1 MAAKSVQM
9 SDDNGVTW
17 YTLPGSQGSFSV
29 DGDSLDDTVFGQ
41 TYKSN
46 FPGILSWKVEA
57 NAIYKGIA
65 GYSATIKQTGTTT
78 AMTTEACT
86 LVSGKTYRITNTA
99 KRVIDPAVTP
109 TVFDNAVNR
118 TTEVLE
124 IDYLM
129 GTVTFKNTYTVT
141 GAVTI
146 TGSYFPMVTLGKAK
160 TWDLKQT
167 AELIDNSD
175 LATAQANGGYN
186 VYTPGLRTVTLDL
199 KSFYA
204 VTSGLRAAITGR
216 TTVLI
221 EINPDGAGKSIARGF
236 FKATSESQSG
246 DVGALEEE
254 STTFVLNVP
263 SSSYVPFNWY
273 QDATSTLH
281 TSLQRS
287 LTSWLNQTVI
297 DVQYLY
303 DGTNGVKGD
312 AVVTDISLSGG
323 LNAMNTFSVG
333 FQGSGVITAVGT
345 G

>member
-1 MAAKSVQM
+1 MGAKTVQV
-9 SDDNGVTW
+9 SDDNGTNW

-41 TYKSN
+41 TFKSQ
-46 FPGILSWKVEA
+46 FPGIINWKVEA

-65 GYSATIKQTGTTT
+65 GYSATIKKVGITTT
-78 AMTTEACT
+78 MTTEACT

-99 KRVIDPAVTP
+99 KRIIDPAVAP

-118 TTEVLE
+118 NSEVLS

-146 TGSYFPMVTLGKAK
+146 TGSYYPTATLGKAK
-160 TWDLKQT
+160 SWDLKQT
-167 AELIDNSD
+167 AELIDQTD
-175 LATAQANGGYN
+175 LATAAANSGIS

-199 KSFYA
+199 KGFYDI
-204 VTSGLRAAITGR
+204 TSGLRAALTGR
-216 TTVLI
+216 TTLII
-221 EINPDGAGKSIARGF
+221 EINPDGSGKSLCRGF

-254 STTFVLNVP
+254 STSFVLNVP
-263 SSSYVPFNWY
+263 SSSYTPFNWY
-273 QDATSTLH
+273 QDATTTLD
-281 TSLQRS
+281 TSLQKVI
-287 LTSWLNQTVI
+287 TSWLNQTVI
-297 DVQYLY
+297 DVRYLY
-303 DGTNGVKGD
+303 DGTNGITGD
-312 AVVTDISLSGG
+312 CVVTDISLSGG
-323 LNAMNTFSVG
+323 LNAMNTFTVNM
-333 FQGSGVITAVGT
+333 QGSGTITAVGT